1 MPCSTDDRSHRKYY
15 ERLTPIETLETV
27 TTTGNSTTEGI
38 TVDGSIYTD
47 GYFIGDASKITNF
60 QYFTFMDLD
69 DVVTNGNTTTRGAL
83 FNGDLEASGYF
94 IGDASK
100 ITNFQYF
107 TFMDLDDVVTNG
119 NTTNRG
125 AYFDGDLEASGYFI
139 GDATYITNLPYV
151 TGPNGLTL
159 DDVVVNGNTVTVSGA
174 YFDGDLEASGYLLGD
189 ATYIT
194 NLPYM
199 TGPNAISL
207 DDVVVS
213 GNTVTVS
220 GAYFGGDLEAS
231 GYLIG
236 DGTYI
241 TNAIDQTLDFN
252 DIVTTNNVSSVG
264 AVFGGDVTASGFL
277 IGDGSLVTNLPIN
290 TLQEVTTSGSST
302 NRFITFTNGV
312 TSFEAIGN
320 VVVTGNVT
328 CSKLIGSGEFLGGV
342 ANAYELSVLSSS
354 ISSVENKKIITNTS
368 GLTDVTKGDLLT
380 STTNGVL
387 GKLSIG
393 SNGQLLLADTTTS
406 LPKWETVT
414 NILDIGSRTND
425 LENEFIFNNFPN
437 LSSLTTGDILYGYDA
452 NDLRKLA
459 RETTADNTFLTT
471 GDYGTGYGRLL
482 RIDALDGNVMWL
494 HPSNYDTNVGNE
506 PIFTS
511 GTSGTLN
518 YITIELSTNKIES
531 SRNGR
536 IPIATSA
543 PASELLFSL
552 RFNDT
557 MFYSE
562 EGRSYSGTGNTKH
575 PSGIKWKLYTYGD
588 IYANYIHGD
597 GSKLVFPQFPSV
609 PFGSTLNPSGAPQLG
624 KAGQLLVFSD
634 KRRKSK
640 IQAMSTTLNTLSKLL
655 PKIYDKQ
662 GKRESGFIAQE
673 MYYDVKEMRHIVW
686 TDRDATPNDHAPEP
700 DYSDWGKRHACLR
713 YLHFIAYVVRSI
725 QEIRERIE
733 RLKK

>member
-1 MPCSTDDRSHRKYY
+1 MPCDSNKRSQRKYY
-15 ERLTPIETLETV
+15 KRIDDIPHLTLEDV
-27 TTTGNSTTEGI
+27 TLAGNTTTEGI
-38 TVDGSIYTD
+38 NIDGSID
-47 GYFIGDASKITNF
+47 INGYFIGDASKITNF
-60 QYFTFMDLD
+60 QYFTFM
-69 DVVTNGNTTTRGAL
+69 T
-83 FNGDLEASGYF
+83 
-94 IGDASK
+94 
-100 ITNFQYF
+100 
-107 TFMDLDDVVTNG
+107 LDDVVTNG

-125 AYFDGDLEASGYFI
+125 AYF
-139 GDATYITNLPYV
+139 N
-151 TGPNGLTL
+151 
-159 DDVVVNGNTVTVSGA
+159 
-174 YFDGDLEASGYLLGD
+174 GDLEASGYLLGD

-194 NLPYM
+194 NLPYVV
-199 TGPNAISL
+199 GPSGLTL
-207 DDVVVS
+207 DDVVVN

-236 DGTYI
+236 DGIYI
-241 TNAIDQTLDFN
+241 TNTIDQTLDFN

-342 ANAYELSVLSSS
+342 ANTYELSVLSSS
-354 ISSVENKKIITNTS
+354 ISSAENKKIITNTS

-380 STTNGVL
+380 STANGVL

-406 LPKWETVT
+406 LPKWETIT
-414 NILDIGSRTND
+414 NIFDIGLRTND
-425 LENEFIFNNFPN
+425 LENEFIFSNTVN
-437 LSSLTTGDILYGYDA
+437 LSSLTTGDILYGYGT
-452 NDLRKLA
+452 NDIRRLA
-459 RETTADNTFLTT
+459 RETTADNTYLTY

-482 RIDALDGNVMWL
+482 RMDEWGENVMWL
-494 HPSNYDTNVGNE
+494 HPSNYDTNAGNIE
-506 PIFTS
+506 MIAT
-511 GTSGTLN
+511 GTSGTLD
-518 YITIELSTNKIES
+518 YISLNLVTDQSVITPD
-531 SRNGR
+531 GR
-536 IPIATSA
+536 IPISTS
-543 PASELLFSL
+543 SL
-552 RFNDT
+552 SFNDT

-562 EGRSYSGTGNTKH
+562 DGRSYSGTGTTKH

-597 GSKLVFPQFPSV
+597 GSKMILTQSPIS
-609 PFGSTLNPSGAPQLG
+609 GGGGTYNPSGASELG

-640 IQAMSTTLNTLSKLL
+640 IQAMSTTLNTLSKLV
-655 PKIYDKQ
+655 PKLYEKE
-662 GKRESGFIAQE
+662 GKHESGFIAQE
-673 MYYDVKEMRHIVW
+673 MYYDVREMRHIVW
-686 TDRDATPNDHAPEP
+686 PDRDANPNDDAPEA
-700 DYSDWGKRHACLR
+700 DYSDWGKRYACLR

-725 QEIRERIE
+725 QELRERIE
-733 RLKK
+733 RLKNNKM